1 MRQTLKNVILTV
13 ETVVDQASL
22 QFYEQIA
29 RFSSQIASLKMSYF
43 GFTHTL
49 RKYQPLI

>member
-29 RFSSQIASLKMSYF
+29 LALNAFF
-43 GFTHTL
+43 GI
-49 RKYQPLI
+49 QC